1 MVWAAGLSD
10 ARHRAVGKSPASP
23 ATDSPRPRPATAAE
37 PRVRGP
43 RPGYLPRLWLPRLL
57 PSGDLT
63 SRALKPEA
71 PWRPEELGLL
81 EAPGSV
87 WKGQP
92 ASQRF
97 RWSQGGAHLQSHH
110 SRQPQSRDT
119 AAPASCDRGLSHQ
132 LSALGGAGLWCP
144 NTSPVSGFFRYGI
157 SGPQFF
163 TLGEMDT
170 DSSSELR
177 ATGSHQ
183 LPSLCG
189 HGFLKGELP

>member
-1 MVWAAGLSD
+1 M
-10 ARHRAVGKSPASP
+10 
-23 ATDSPRPRPATAAE
+23 
-37 PRVRGP
+37 RGP
-43 RPGYLPRLWLPRLL
+43 RSGYLPRLWLPRLL
-57 PSGDLT
+57 PSGDLI

-71 PWRPEELGLL
+71 PWRLL

-87 WKGQP
+87 WRGQP

-97 RWSQGGAHLQSHH
+97 RWSQGGACLPSHH
-110 SRQPQSRDT
+110 SHQPQSRDT

-132 LSALGGAGLWCP
+132 LSAPGGAGLWCH

-163 TLGEMDT
+163 TLGELMDA

-189 HGFLKGELP
+189 LGFLKGELPRGL